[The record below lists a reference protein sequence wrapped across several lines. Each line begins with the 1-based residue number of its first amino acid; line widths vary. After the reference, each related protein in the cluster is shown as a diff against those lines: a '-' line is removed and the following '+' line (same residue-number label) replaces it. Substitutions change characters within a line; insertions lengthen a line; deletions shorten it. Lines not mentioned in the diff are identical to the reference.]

1 MLFGWIRLL
10 ISFGRRR
17 GRKDFYWPT
26 LVLLFLSISCDF
38 FCLNRFGVVLTMI
51 MID

>member
-38 FCLNRFGVVLTMI
+38 FLFESIWGRLNY
-51 MID
+51 DYD